1 MACACMAYGKEDG
14 RESTALYNM
23 KKIIVE
29 SRWKGDSKWV
39 YRAELVGST
48 ETQALLQYYELV
60 RQDEKLKCQNEYR
73 VRLVR

>member
-1 MACACMAYGKEDG
+1 
-14 RESTALYNM
+14 M

-60 RQDEKLKCQNEYR
+60 RQDEKLKCENEYR